1 MHSYGKDDRLQ
12 SSYQAVP
19 IGIPRCNK
27 RKIAGMPMLA
37 RAPYLG
43 AYFALTSA
51 KCLRYAYDNDGT
63 GVSDHV
69 GNKAAMIAE

>member
-1 MHSYGKDDRLQ
+1 
-12 SSYQAVP
+12 
-19 IGIPRCNK
+19 
-27 RKIAGMPMLA
+27 MPMLA

-69 GNKAAMIAE
+69 GNKAAMIAEWKCPCEKPRAW